1 MKTLKEFIVEE
12 TSFKGDKNELISR
25 FKEVDKLNYK
35 NKDDMDKLNVLAM
48 DALDSYWN
56 NENWDKKINDEFYNN
71 YKEAFSL
78 MLNNKNEEAK
88 EKFIF
93 VISSI
98 LKNE

>member
-1 MKTLKEFIVEE
+1 MKTIKEFIVEG
-12 TSFKGDKNELISR
+12 TSFKRDKNELISR
-25 FKEVDKLNYK
+25 FKEVDKLNPK
-35 NKDDMDKLNVLAM
+35 NEDDMDKLNVLAM

-56 NENWDKKINDEFYNN
+56 NEKWDKKINDEFYSN

-98 LKNE
+98 LKTE